1 MDEILACTPL
11 RRVAEPRETAGPVL
25 FLACDLATYVIGQT
39 LFVDG
44 GCDRRLGGAPDGS
57 QIPLR
62 LPVRPDGGDGI

>member
-44 GCDRRLGGAPDGS
+44 GCDRRL
-57 QIPLR
+57 
-62 LPVRPDGGDGI
+62 